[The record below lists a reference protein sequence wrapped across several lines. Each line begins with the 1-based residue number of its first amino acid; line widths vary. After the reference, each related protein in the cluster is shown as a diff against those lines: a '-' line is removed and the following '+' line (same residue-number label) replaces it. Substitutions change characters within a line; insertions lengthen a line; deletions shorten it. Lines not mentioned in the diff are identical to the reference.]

1 MKKIDLE
8 NAVGLIIKIASKS
21 IEKTLDGELRK
32 KCGLSSG
39 QWKVIGALA
48 LHDGLSQ
55 KDLAEM
61 VFVEGPTLVPILD
74 RMEKEGFVQR
84 RVDRQDRRT
93 NLVFLTEK
101 SELLIDS
108 IIDCVLHVRKIITK
122 DIPAEELEITKNVL
136 RKITQNSDSV
146 RGEKEAKSLLK
157 IPRSKK

>member
-8 NAVGLIIKIASKS
+8 NAIGLIIKIASKS
-21 IEKTLDGELRK
+21 IEKTLDVELRK
-32 KCGLSSG
+32 RCGLSSG

-48 LHDGLSQ
+48 LRNGLSQ

-74 RMEKEGFVQR
+74 RMEKDGLVQR
-84 RVDRQDRRT
+84 RVDKQDRRN
-93 NLVFLTEK
+93 NLVFLTKK

-108 IIDCVLHVRKIITK
+108 IIDCVLYVRKVITR
-122 DIPAEELEITKNVL
+122 DIPVEQLEVTKNVL
-136 RKITQNSDSV
+136 KKITKNSDV
-146 RGEKEAKSLLK
+146 FRGETEAKSLLK

>member
-8 NAVGLIIKIASKS
+8 NAIGLIIKIASKS

-32 KCGLSSG
+32 RCSLSSG

-74 RMEKEGFVQR
+74 KMEKEGFVQR
-84 RVDRQDRRT
+84 RVDQQDRRN
-93 NLVFLTEK
+93 NLIFLTEK
-101 SELLIDS
+101 SKLRIDS
-108 IIDCVLHVRKIITK
+108 IIDCVLDIRKIITK
-122 DIPAEELEITKNVL
+122 DIQKDQLETTKKVLKKITKN
-136 RKITQNSDSV
+136 SDV
-146 RGEKEAKSLLK
+146 FRGEVQVKSLLK
-157 IPRSKK
+157 IQKSKK

>member
-8 NAVGLIIKIASKS
+8 NAIGLIIKIASKS

-32 KCGLSSG
+32 RCGLSSG

-84 RVDRQDRRT
+84 RVDQQDRRN

-101 SELLIDS
+101 SEQLINS

-146 RGEKEAKSLLK
+146 RGEKEAKSLMK
-157 IPRSKK
+157 ISRSKK

>member
-8 NAVGLIIKIASKS
+8 NAIGLIIKIASKS
-21 IEKTLDGELRK
+21 IEKTLDVELRK
-32 KCGLSSG
+32 RCGLSSG

-48 LHDGLSQ
+48 LRNGLSQ

-74 RMEKEGFVQR
+74 RMEKDGLVQR
-84 RVDRQDRRT
+84 RVDKQDRRN
-93 NLVFLTEK
+93 NLVFLTKK

-108 IIDCVLHVRKIITK
+108 IIDCVLHVRKVITK
-122 DIPAEELEITKNVL
+122 DIPAEQLEVTKNVL
-136 RKITQNSDSV
+136 RKITENSDAF
-146 RGEKEAKSLLK
+146 RGETEAKSLLK

>member
-8 NAVGLIIKIASKS
+8 NAIGLIIKIASKS

-136 RKITQNSDSV
+136 RKITQNSDSIS
-146 RGEKEAKSLLK
+146 GEKEAKSLLK